1 VDINSSSSS
10 YQNLLTMLGKSSSA
24 TTGATASDS
33 TAITSSASGKRSLQI
48 GNDKVSLSL
57 HAEKL
62 SRINAEFFSGRM
74 SSSDIPALAQR
85 LYKDGFISASE
96 YQNLGGQE
104 DDMSTITQASNFL
117 NTYILDE
124 EVDGDNTAA
133 KAILNVI
140 DVIDRM
146 DESITPTHRQA
157 EIEAFDYVT
166 AYTEQLIEKGA
177 PESVITGFENV
188 FDVLSALNTVRNNE
202 QSNDATA
209 SYTSIQDA

>member
-1 VDINSSSSS
+1 MDINGSSSS
-10 YQNLLTMLGKSSSA
+10 YQNLLSMLGKSTSS
-24 TTGATASDS
+24 TTGVASNQTAATNNSGS
-33 TAITSSASGKRSLQI
+33 RSSPLQL

-57 HAEKL
+57 HAAKL

-124 EVDGDNTAA
+124 EVDGDSAAATAL
-133 KAILNVI
+133 LNII

-146 DESITPTHRQA
+146 DESITPERRQA
-157 EIEAFDYVT
+157 EIEAFDYV
-166 AYTEQLIEKGA
+166 ASYTEQLIENGA
-177 PESVITGFENV
+177 PENVIAGFENV
-188 FDVLSALNTVRNNE
+188 FDVLSALNTVRTNG
-202 QSNDATA
+202 QSSEATA
-209 SYTSIQDA
+209 SYTSIQET